1 MSILTSQLQ
10 RTRKLIGDA
19 AAAGIPFGF
28 LIEQAKV
35 LEMLIKQAECI
46 HDPEPTPFNTRH
58 TSGII
63 WICKKCNKIIDT
75 ETDK

>member
-1 MSILTSQLQ
+1 MSILTNQLQ

-35 LEMLIKQAECI
+35 IEMLIRQAECI
-46 HDPEPTPFNTRH
+46 HDPKPLPFNNRKS
-58 TSGII
+58 SGII
-63 WICKKCNKIIDT
+63 WICSKCNKIIDT